1 MKLKLEKILLESLLT
16 EKDNRRILIDK
27 EGVSEEIANWAH
39 NLSDKLSIWIVKS
52 LKDKYARTISNL
64 PNKVSLDAYYMD
76 LDSDYRDIMA
86 LTKKQNKPNFNLKEL
101 SFDEALSYVPRYEY
115 IESWITD
122 PAVAFVNMAEMSWD
136 EVEAM
141 ARDWHDS
148 LAVGGEIEGLDD
160 GSELIHKFADGYY
173 WSLSKVQKCAKSAK
187 SMGHCGTAAREG
199 MWLLHLRKNNKEAV
213 TIDWHPTEK
222 FSIQIKGKGNNKP
235 HPKYFPYIT
244 WLIRDWGNIEQ
255 LRTDKGHRPET
266 NFHLGDLD
274 PDVAAEIYGAKPNI
288 MNIHTM
294 IEKTPNNHKSK
305 LISNLFKYDS
315 FVSKLIPNGFANFF
329 NMVENKNIVI
339 GAILKNPSFLE
350 SMNKYKGYLT
360 DTLERMINGT
370 ERKDDLINALLKRD
384 GLIEMLDGDGEDLLV
399 YNHSNK
405 DYVRDILMQAELM
418 GDDDMEGMSES
429 IKLREFIVKQL
440 RKNLIK

>member
-1 MKLKLEKILLESLLT
+1 MKLKIKKRVLESLLT

-52 LKDKYARTISNL
+52 LKDKYARYTANL
-64 PNKVSLDAYYMD
+64 PQKPSLDDYYMS
-76 LDSDYRDIMA
+76 LDSDYRDIIA
-86 LTKKQNKPNFNLKEL
+86 LTKKQNKPNFNLKDL

-115 IESWITD
+115 IESWISD
-122 PAVAFVNMAEMSWD
+122 PAVTFVNLAAISWD
-136 EVEAM
+136 EAEGM
-141 ARDWHDS
+141 ARNWHNS

-173 WSLSKVQKCAKSAK
+173 WSLSKVQTCTKSAK

-213 TIDWHPTEK
+213 TVDWHPTEK

-274 PDVAAEIYGAKPNI
+274 PDVAAEIYGANPNI
-288 MNIHTM
+288 MNVQTM
-294 IEKTPNNHKSK
+294 LEKTPNNHKAK
-305 LISNLFKYDS
+305 LIANLFKYDS
-315 FVSKLIPNGFANFF
+315 FVDKLIPYGFANFF
-329 NMVENKNIVI
+329 ELVDNKNMVI
-339 GAILKNPSFLE
+339 GALLNNPTFLE
-350 SMNKYKGYLT
+350 KMNKYRGLLT
-360 DTLERMINGT
+360 YTIEQMVNGT
-370 ERKDDLINALLKRD
+370 NAKDKLIEALLKRE
-384 GLIEMLDGDGEDLLV
+384 GLIEMLDEEGIQFLINSHSNPDMVEEIILDAEMSDEDLYESVKL
-399 YNHSNK
+399 K
-405 DYVRDILMQAELM
+405 KRIITELRR
-418 GDDDMEGMSES
+418 
-429 IKLREFIVKQL
+429 KFI
-440 RKNLIK
+440 R

>member
-1 MKLKLEKILLESLLT
+1 MKLKIKKRVLESLLT

-52 LKDKYARTISNL
+52 LKDKYARYTANL
-64 PNKVSLDAYYMD
+64 PQKPSLDDYYMS
-76 LDSDYRDIMA
+76 LDSDYRDIIG

-115 IESWITD
+115 IESWLND
-122 PAVAFVNMAEMSWD
+122 PAVTFVNLATISWD
-136 EVEAM
+136 EAETM
-141 ARDWHDS
+141 ARDWHNS
-148 LAVGGEIEGLDD
+148 LTVGGEIEGLDD

-173 WSLSKVQKCAKSAK
+173 WSLSKVQTCTKSAK

-222 FSIQIKGKGNNKP
+222 YSIQIKGKQNNKP

-274 PDVAAEIYGAKPNI
+274 PDVAAEIYGANPNI
-288 MNIHTM
+288 MNVQTM
-294 IEKTPNNHKSK
+294 LEKTPNNHKAK
-305 LISNLFKYDS
+305 LIANLFKYDS
-315 FVSKLIPNGFANFF
+315 FVDKLIPYGFANFF
-329 NMVENKNIVI
+329 ELVDNKNMVI
-339 GAILKNPSFLE
+339 GALLNNPTFLE
-350 SMNKYKGYLT
+350 KMNKYRGLLT
-360 DTLERMINGT
+360 YTIEQMVNGT
-370 ERKDDLINALLKRD
+370 NAKDKLIEALLKRE
-384 GLIEMLDGDGEDLLV
+384 GLIEMLDEEGIQFLINSHSNPDMVEEIILDAEMSDEDLYESV
-399 YNHSNK
+399 K
-405 DYVRDILMQAELM
+405 FKKRIITELRR
-418 GDDDMEGMSES
+418 
-429 IKLREFIVKQL
+429 KFI
-440 RKNLIK
+440 R

>member
-1 MKLKLEKILLESLLT
+1 MKLKIKKRVLESLLT

-52 LKDKYARTISNL
+52 LKDKYARYTANL
-64 PNKVSLDAYYMD
+64 PQKPSLDDYYMS
-76 LDSDYRDIMA
+76 LDSDYRDIIG

-115 IESWITD
+115 IESWLND
-122 PAVAFVNMAEMSWD
+122 PAVTFVNLATISWD
-136 EVEAM
+136 EAETM
-141 ARDWHDS
+141 ARDWHNS
-148 LAVGGEIEGLDD
+148 LTVGGEIEGLDD

-173 WSLSKVQKCAKSAK
+173 WSLSKVQTCTKSAK

-222 FSIQIKGKGNNKP
+222 YSIQIKGKQNNKP

-274 PDVAAEIYGAKPNI
+274 PDVAAEIYGANPNI
-288 MNIHTM
+288 MNVQTM
-294 IEKTPNNHKSK
+294 LEKTPNNHKAK
-305 LISNLFKYDS
+305 LIANLFKYDS
-315 FVSKLIPNGFANFF
+315 FVDKLIPYGFANFF
-329 NMVENKNIVI
+329 ELVDNKNMVI
-339 GAILKNPSFLE
+339 GALLNNPTFLE
-350 SMNKYKGYLT
+350 KMNKYRGLLT
-360 DTLERMINGT
+360 YTIEQMVNGT
-370 ERKDDLINALLKRD
+370 NAKDKLIEALLKRE
-384 GLIEMLDGDGEDLLV
+384 GLIEMLDEEGIQFLINSHSNPDMVEEIILDAEMSDEDLYESVKL
-399 YNHSNK
+399 K
-405 DYVRDILMQAELM
+405 KRIITELRR
-418 GDDDMEGMSES
+418 
-429 IKLREFIVKQL
+429 KFI
-440 RKNLIK
+440 R

>member
-1 MKLKLEKILLESLLT
+1 MKLKIKKRVLESLLT

-52 LKDKYARTISNL
+52 LKDKYARYTANL
-64 PNKVSLDAYYMD
+64 PQKPSLDDYYMS
-76 LDSDYRDIMA
+76 LDSDYRDIIA
-86 LTKKQNKPNFNLKEL
+86 LTKKQNKPNFNLKDL

-115 IESWITD
+115 IESWISD
-122 PAVAFVNMAEMSWD
+122 PAVTFVNLATISWD
-136 EVEAM
+136 EAEGM
-141 ARDWHDS
+141 ARNWHNS

-173 WSLSKVQKCAKSAK
+173 WSLSKVQTCTKSAK

-213 TIDWHPTEK
+213 TVDWHPTEK

-244 WLIRDWGNIEQ
+244 WLISDWGNIEQ

-274 PDVAAEIYGAKPNI
+274 PDVAAEIYGANPNI
-288 MNIHTM
+288 MNVQTM
-294 IEKTPNNHKSK
+294 LEKTPNNHKAK
-305 LISNLFKYDS
+305 LIANLFKYDS
-315 FVSKLIPNGFANFF
+315 FVDKLIPYGFANFF
-329 NMVENKNIVI
+329 ELVDNKNMVI
-339 GAILKNPSFLE
+339 GALLNNPTFLE
-350 SMNKYKGYLT
+350 KMNKYRGLLT
-360 DTLERMINGT
+360 YTIEQMVNGT
-370 ERKDDLINALLKRD
+370 NAKDKLIEALLKRE
-384 GLIEMLDGDGEDLLV
+384 GLIEMLDEEGIQFLINSHSNPDMVEEIILDAEMSDEDLYESVKL
-399 YNHSNK
+399 K
-405 DYVRDILMQAELM
+405 KRIITELRR
-418 GDDDMEGMSES
+418 
-429 IKLREFIVKQL
+429 KFI
-440 RKNLIK
+440 R

>member
-1 MKLKLEKILLESLLT
+1 MKLKIKKRVLESLLT

-52 LKDKYARTISNL
+52 LKDKYARYTANL
-64 PNKVSLDAYYMD
+64 PQKPSLDDYYMS
-76 LDSDYRDIMA
+76 LDSDYRDIIA
-86 LTKKQNKPNFNLKEL
+86 LTKKQNKPNFNLKDL

-115 IESWITD
+115 IESWISD
-122 PAVAFVNMAEMSWD
+122 PAVTFVNLATISWD
-136 EVEAM
+136 EAEGM
-141 ARDWHDS
+141 ARNWHNS

-173 WSLSKVQKCAKSAK
+173 WSLSKVQTCTKSAK

-213 TIDWHPTEK
+213 TVDWHPTEK

-274 PDVAAEIYGAKPNI
+274 PDVAAEIYGANPNI
-288 MNIHTM
+288 MNVQTM
-294 IEKTPNNHKSK
+294 LEKTPNNHKAK
-305 LISNLFKYDS
+305 LIANLFKYDS
-315 FVSKLIPNGFANFF
+315 FVDKLIPYGFANFF
-329 NMVENKNIVI
+329 ELVDNKNMVI
-339 GAILKNPSFLE
+339 GALLNNPTFLE
-350 SMNKYKGYLT
+350 KMNKYRGLLT
-360 DTLERMINGT
+360 YTIEQMVNGT
-370 ERKDDLINALLKRD
+370 NAKDKLIEALLKRE
-384 GLIEMLDGDGEDLLV
+384 GLIEMLDEEGIQFLINSHSNPDMVEEIILDAEMSDEDLYESVKL
-399 YNHSNK
+399 K
-405 DYVRDILMQAELM
+405 KRIITELRR
-418 GDDDMEGMSES
+418 
-429 IKLREFIVKQL
+429 KFI
-440 RKNLIK
+440 R

>member
-1 MKLKLEKILLESLLT
+1 MKYNTIKKGILESLLT

-27 EGVSEEIANWAH
+27 EGVSEQIANWAH

-52 LKDKYARTISNL
+52 LKDKYARTIANL
-64 PNKVSLDAYYMD
+64 PNKVSLDDYYMD

-122 PAVAFVNMAEMSWD
+122 PAVTYVNLATISWD
-136 EVEAM
+136 EAEAM
-141 ARDWHDS
+141 ARNWHDS

-199 MWLLHLRKNNKEAV
+199 MFLLHLRKNNKEAV

-274 PDVAAEIYGAKPNI
+274 PDVAAEIYGANPNI
-288 MNIHTM
+288 MNVQTM
-294 IEKTPNNHKSK
+294 LEKTPNNHKAK
-305 LISNLFKYDS
+305 LIANLFKYDS
-315 FVSKLIPNGFANFF
+315 FVDKLIPYGFANFF
-329 NMVENKNIVI
+329 ELADNKNMVI
-339 GAILKNPSFLE
+339 GAVLNNPTFLE
-350 SMNKYKGYLT
+350 KMNKYKGLLNYT
-360 DTLERMINGT
+360 IEQMVNATNA
-370 ERKDDLINALLKRD
+370 KDKLIEALLKRE
-384 GLIEMLDGDGEDLLV
+384 GLIEMLDEEGAQFLIK
-399 YNHSNK
+399 NHSNP
-405 DYVRDILMQAELM
+405 DMIEEIILDAE
-418 GDDDMEGMSES
+418 MSDEDLYES
-429 IKLREFIVKQL
+429 INLREFIVKRL